1 MLLRSVYGRNVRC
14 QVQKTIGFS
23 ELQRQLRVVFDEVA
37 GEGVEYVLTRSD
49 RPEVVMIRY
58 DEFIEL
64 LEDRQRQKVHQ
75 PATRQVQQLRE
86 NTASDAYM
94 TMLASEQILR
104 QDWDSPE
111 EDAAWASL

>member
-1 MLLRSVYGRNVRC
+1 MLTRLASEKVRRNM
-14 QVQKTIGFS
+14 QKTIGFS
-23 ELQRQLRVVFDEVA
+23 DLQRQLRAVFDEVA

-58 DEFIEL
+58 DEFLEL
-64 LEDRQRQKVHQ
+64 LKGQQREEGLQPTPRQL
-75 PATRQVQQLRE
+75 QQLRE
-86 NTASDAYM
+86 ASSSDAYM

>member
-1 MLLRSVYGRNVRC
+1 MGCNM
-14 QVQKTIGFS
+14 QKTIGFS
-23 ELQRQLRVVFDEVA
+23 DLQRQLRAVFDEVA

-64 LEDRQRQKVHQ
+64 LAGREREEITQHAMHQ
-75 PATRQVQQLRE
+75 LQQLRE
-86 NTASDAYM
+86 GASSDAYL
-94 TMLASEQILR
+94 TMLASEQVLR

-111 EDAAWASL
+111 EDAAWADL